1 MSAYVKGVPDDAA
14 VFNPNQSSPTLDVS
28 SKNGFFLSLP
38 LLDPLAVTAMVLS
51 LFSLLSITVLFI
63 YFFWSLLSIRRV
75 FLNLFDS
82 LSAVPGLLY
91 QKLPSLSSFLLC
103 KDLRFPFSRHSRQD
117 VDSCSQV
124 RITKCSVLVHK
135 TGSFRAV
142 SLTVSVFLCLTKE
155 WRSLVHVFFICVSLF
170 NNSQN
175 K

>member
-1 MSAYVKGVPDDAA
+1 MSAYVTGIPGDGT
-14 VFNPNQSSPTLDVS
+14 VFSPSQSSPTLDIS
-28 SKNGFFLSLP
+28 GKNGFSLSLP

-91 QKLPSLSSFLLC
+91 QKLPSLSSFILC

-117 VDSCSQV
+117 VDSGSQV
-124 RITKCSVLVHK
+124 RITKYSVLVHK

-155 WRSLVHVFFICVSLF
+155 WRS
-170 NNSQN
+170 
-175 K
+175 